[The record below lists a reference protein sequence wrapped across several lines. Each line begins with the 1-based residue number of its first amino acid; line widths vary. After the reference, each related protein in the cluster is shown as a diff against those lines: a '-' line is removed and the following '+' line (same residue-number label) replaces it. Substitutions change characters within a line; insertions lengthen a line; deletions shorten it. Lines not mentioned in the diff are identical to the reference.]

1 MAGST
6 QKLWASSLRRE
17 GPLFSRAPPPSREA
31 RSIMRRILRQYARQ
45 PPECDAAMPLEALIF
60 DVDGTL
66 AETEE
71 AHRQSFNEA
80 FAAFGVDWIWD
91 KELYRELLQVTGGK
105 ERLQHYI
112 EALKPPCSEG
122 GLARFPEIYEAKSAR
137 FAALV
142 KSGAAPARPGVR
154 RLITEA
160 HERGVRLAI
169 ATTSLRGSV
178 DLVLRAMF
186 GGEGPSWFAV
196 IAAGDVVA
204 HKKPAP
210 DVYRFALDR
219 LGCDRGSCVAIED
232 SENGIKEARAAG
244 LPDLGEPARP
254 CRQVGGLRF
263 DRDFVDIDGLNAWL
277 SKQQQP
283 CAEAPGDPPK
293 SSTDPLK
300 SDNNF
305 RFHGPVAKTVR

>member
-1 MAGST
+1 
-6 QKLWASSLRRE
+6 
-17 GPLFSRAPPPSREA
+17 
-31 RSIMRRILRQYARQ
+31 
-45 PPECDAAMPLEALIF
+45 MPLEALIF

-80 FAAFGVDWIWD
+80 FAAFGVDWSWD

-112 EALKPPCSEG
+112 DAWKPRGSEVA
-122 GLARFPEIYEAKSAR
+122 LARFAEIYEEKSAR
-137 FAALV
+137 YAALV

-160 HERGVRLAI
+160 HERGVRLAV

-178 DLVLRAMF
+178 DVILRAIF
-186 GGEGPSWFAV
+186 GEKGPSWFAA

-210 DVYRFALDR
+210 GVYRFALDT
-219 LGCDRGSCVAIED
+219 LGCGPGSCVAIED
-232 SENGIKEARAAG
+232 SANGIKAARAAG
-244 LPDLGEPARP
+244 LPVLATPSYYLKGDDFSLATSVLSDLGEPDCP
-254 CRQVGGLRF
+254 CHQIAGLRF
-263 DRDFVDIDGLNAWL
+263 DRDYVDIDGLNAWL
-277 SKQQQP
+277 SKQQKFS
-283 CAEAPGDPPK
+283 AEARREPAQLINRSVETG
-293 SSTDPLK
+293 
-300 SDNNF
+300 
-305 RFHGPVAKTVR
+305 

>member
-1 MAGST
+1 
-6 QKLWASSLRRE
+6 
-17 GPLFSRAPPPSREA
+17 
-31 RSIMRRILRQYARQ
+31 
-45 PPECDAAMPLEALIF
+45 MPLEALLF

-80 FAAFGVDWIWD
+80 FAAFGVDWSWD

-105 ERLQHYI
+105 ERLHHYI
-112 EALKPPCSEG
+112 DAWKPRGSEVV
-122 GLARFPEIYEAKSAR
+122 LARFAEIYEEKSAR
-137 FAALV
+137 YAALV
-142 KSGAAPARPGVR
+142 KAGAAPARPGVR

-186 GGEGPSWFAV
+186 GEEGPSWFAV

-210 DVYRFALDR
+210 DVYRFALDT
-219 LGCDRGSCVAIED
+219 LGCDPGSCVAIED
-232 SENGIKEARAAG
+232 SENGIKAAWAAG
-244 LPDLGEPARP
+244 LPVIATPSWYLRGDDFSLASSVLSDLGEPDTP
-254 CRQVGGLRF
+254 SRQISGQAFGRNY
-263 DRDFVDIDGLNAWL
+263 VDIDGLNAWL
-277 SKQQQP
+277 ARQR
-283 CAEAPGDPPK
+283 K
-293 SSTDPLK
+293 SGTLARAAS
-300 SDNNF
+300 
-305 RFHGPVAKTVR
+305 A

>member
-1 MAGST
+1 
-6 QKLWASSLRRE
+6 
-17 GPLFSRAPPPSREA
+17 
-31 RSIMRRILRQYARQ
+31 
-45 PPECDAAMPLEALIF
+45 MPLEALIF

-80 FAAFGVDWIWD
+80 FAAFGVDWSWD

-112 EALKPPCSEG
+112 DAWKPRGSEVV
-122 GLARFPEIYEAKSAR
+122 LARFAEIYEAKSAR
-137 FAALV
+137 YAALV

-178 DLVLRAMF
+178 DVELRAMF
-186 GGEGPSWFAV
+186 GEEGPSWFAV
-196 IAAGDVVA
+196 IAAGDAVA

-210 DVYRFALDR
+210 DVYRFALDT
-219 LGCDRGSCVAIED
+219 LGCDPGSCVAIED
-232 SENGIKEARAAG
+232 SENGIKAASAAG
-244 LPDLGEPARP
+244 LPVLAAPSYYLKGDDFSLATSVLSDLGEPNRP
-254 CRQVGGLRF
+254 CHQIAGLRF
-263 DRDFVDIDGLNAWL
+263 DRDYVDIDGLNAWL
-277 SKQQQP
+277 SKQQQSR
-283 CAEAPGDPPK
+283 AGAPRDPAQIINR
-293 SSTDPLK
+293 SIEI
-300 SDNNF
+300 
-305 RFHGPVAKTVR
+305 G

>member
-1 MAGST
+1 
-6 QKLWASSLRRE
+6 
-17 GPLFSRAPPPSREA
+17 
-31 RSIMRRILRQYARQ
+31 
-45 PPECDAAMPLEALIF
+45 MPLEALIF

-112 EALKPPCSEG
+112 DAWKPRGSEVV
-122 GLARFPEIYEAKSAR
+122 LARFAEIYEAKSAR
-137 FAALV
+137 YAALV
-142 KSGAAPARPGVR
+142 KAGAAPARPGVR

-178 DLVLRAMF
+178 DVVLRAMF
-186 GGEGPSWFAV
+186 GEEGPSWFAV

-210 DVYRFALDR
+210 DVYRFALDT
-219 LGCDRGSCVAIED
+219 LGCDPGSCVAIED
-232 SENGIKEARAAG
+232 SENGIKAARTAG
-244 LPDLGEPARP
+244 LPVLAAPSYYLKGDDFSLARSVLTDLGEPDRP
-254 CRQVGGLRF
+254 CRQIGGLRF
-263 DRDFVDIDGLNAWL
+263 DRDYVDIDGLNAWL
-277 SKQQQP
+277 SKQQQS
-283 CAEAPGDPPK
+283 CAEAPRDPAQIIMR
-293 SSTDPLK
+293 SVEI
-300 SDNNF
+300 
-305 RFHGPVAKTVR
+305 G